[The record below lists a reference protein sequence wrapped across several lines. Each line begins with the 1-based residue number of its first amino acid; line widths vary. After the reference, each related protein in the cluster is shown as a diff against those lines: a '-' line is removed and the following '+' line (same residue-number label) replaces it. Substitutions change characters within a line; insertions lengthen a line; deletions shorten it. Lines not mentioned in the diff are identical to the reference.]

1 MSCRV
6 IFGGSA
12 PNSLFKTNKKKQSKM
27 YRLSESERKELLELT
42 RENNKMLKSILTI
55 VASEHSS
62 DFMNNIVA
70 NIIGNGIMPGK
81 R

>member
-1 MSCRV
+1 
-6 IFGGSA
+6 
-12 PNSLFKTNKKKQSKM
+12 M
-27 YRLSESERKELLELT
+27 YRLSEEERKELLDLT
-42 RENNKMLKSILTI
+42 RENNILLKRNNRMLRYILTI
-55 VASEHSS
+55 VSNEHSS

>member
-1 MSCRV
+1 
-6 IFGGSA
+6 
-12 PNSLFKTNKKKQSKM
+12 M
-27 YRLSESERKELLELT
+27 YRLSEEERKELLDLT
-42 RENNKMLKSILTI
+42 RENNILLKRNNRMLKYILTI
-55 VASEHSS
+55 VSNEHSS

>member
-1 MSCRV
+1 
-6 IFGGSA
+6 
-12 PNSLFKTNKKKQSKM
+12 M

-42 RENNKMLKSILTI
+42 RENNRMLKSILAI